1 MIHFNGFAGTDVP
14 GNTSMNCYTNG
25 DHTVFKDVA
34 VATIEGFFIVE
45 IGNDYITNLYEE
57 NFGNSAEFSYNST
70 DYMTVGI
77 YLGNPFLNQECNLIA
92 FVIPK

>member
-1 MIHFNGFAGTDVP
+1 MIYFNGFAGTDVP
-14 GNTSMNCYTNG
+14 GNTSMNHYTNG

-34 VATIEGFFIVE
+34 VVTIEGFSIGE
-45 IGNDYITNLYEE
+45 ICNDYITNLYKE
-57 NFGNSAEFSYNST
+57 NFENSAEFSYNRT
-70 DYMTVGI
+70 DYIAIGI